1 MNTTNLIISK
11 DKKCMMF
18 LSMLYLGLLMT
29 SFILSYRFVNIFS
42 ILTVSSTFI
51 IPFVYALSD
60 IIAEVYGYHEIRKVI
75 WCSFGVLFMVS
86 LSLFWLTL
94 LPASSKFD
102 TFTSSY
108 NTVFG
113 HIMRVYFS
121 NTLGMLLGMFL
132 NSYLL
137 IKLKIAMR
145 GKRFFL
151 RSLVSSAVGELLF
164 TAIVYMIVQFQISSW
179 RDIAEM
185 IIVSYSVKM
194 LFTFLSSSITAYTIK
209 PLIYKIEGA
218 DPFLNT
224 KSYNPF
230 KFYNESRENSEL
242 A

>member
-75 WCSFGVLFMVS
+75 WCSFGVLFIVS
-86 LSLFWLTL
+86 LSLFWLTM
-94 LPASSKFD
+94 LPASSKFE
-102 TFTSSY
+102 TFTASY
-108 NTVFG
+108 NTVFS

-137 IKLKIAMR
+137 IKLKIVMR

-179 RDIAEM
+179 RNIVEM

-209 PLIYKIEGA
+209 PLIYKIEGV

-230 KFYNESRENSEL
+230 KFYEHDYNNKEL